1 MERVDRQIKSFFLS
15 GRKKNED
22 KLVDKICDKYVGID
36 REKAR
41 SYVKQVRQVNTIFF
55 FLNKGLSILLLR
67 GFCAHIS

>member
-41 SYVKQVRQVNTIFF
+41 SYVKQVRQVNKIFYF
-55 FLNKGLSILLLR
+55 S
-67 GFCAHIS
+67 